1 MPSAHPTLM
10 ILTASTRPGRV
21 GPAVAKWAL
30 AAAQRHGGFD
40 PRPCDLA
47 EVNLPVFDEPHHP
60 RMQKYTHE
68 HTKRWAALVAAADAF
83 VLVCPEY
90 NFGPTPALLNALNYL
105 YVEWMYKP
113 AAFVSYGGI
122 SGGLRGVQ
130 MTKLTLTTL
139 CVMPIYD
146 AVMLPNVN
154 HHLAGEGEQRT
165 FTPTEQHEKSAAAML
180 NELHKWAVAMRPMRP
195 A

>member
-1 MPSAHPTLM
+1 MPSKPTLM
-10 ILTASTRPGRV
+10 VLTASTRPGRV
-21 GPAVAKWAL
+21 GPAVARWFL
-30 AAAQRHGGFD
+30 SAAQKHAQFD
-40 PRPCDLA
+40 PRPTDLA
-47 EVNLPVFDEPHHP
+47 EVGLPVYDEPHHP

-83 VLVCPEY
+83 VLVAPEY

-139 CVMPIYD
+139 CMMPVYD
-146 AVMLPNVN
+146 AVTIPNVN
-154 HHLAGEGEQRT
+154 QFFSGEGDQRT
-165 FTPTEQHEKSAAAML
+165 FNATETHEKGAAAML
-180 NELHKWAVAMRPMRP
+180 NELHKWAVAMKPMR
-195 A
+195 AG